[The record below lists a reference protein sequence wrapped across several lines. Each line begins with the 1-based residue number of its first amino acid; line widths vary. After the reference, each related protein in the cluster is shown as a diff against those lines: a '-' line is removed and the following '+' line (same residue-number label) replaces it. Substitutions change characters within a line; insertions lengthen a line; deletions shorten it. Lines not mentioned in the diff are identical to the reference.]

1 MLLFVSFG
9 CGGGGNAQLRIVL
22 ASPGESNVDVVV
34 NGNIVASN
42 LLYGAATS
50 YIQVKS
56 GSAHIQLEPTGTTTP
71 FLDQTI
77 SLTQNVQYTFVA
89 DNNSGSVSAFTLTD
103 DSTSSSNINLR
114 IVNAAPGLPAADV
127 YVVPQGTT
135 ITSVAPAITNLAF
148 GQASTYQTLTTTGN
162 YEVYL
167 TQPGTTYAYIDTG
180 GISLTTGQNRT
191 VVAMNTQSGGGFT
204 FLILADLN

>member
-1 MLLFVSFG
+1 M
-9 CGGGGNAQLRIVL
+9 
-22 ASPGESNVDVVV
+22 DVVV
-34 NGNIVASN
+34 NGKIVASN

-50 YIQVKS
+50 YLQVKS

-77 SLTQNVQYTFVA
+77 SLTQNVQYTFVV

-167 TQPGTTYAYIDTG
+167 TQPGTTYASIDTG

-204 FLILADLN
+204 YLILADLN